1 MAQPEHLFQCK
12 LFVNGIGSVKCSAV
26 RSLNTADSAAEILPE
41 RMMAEVAEIIQ
52 PDIGCQLKF
61 QHYIAGKQILYQFL
75 SAGRGQI

>member
-1 MAQPEHLFQCK
+1 
-12 LFVNGIGSVKCSAV
+12 
-26 RSLNTADSAAEILPE
+26 
-41 RMMAEVAEIIQ
+41 MAEVAEIIQ